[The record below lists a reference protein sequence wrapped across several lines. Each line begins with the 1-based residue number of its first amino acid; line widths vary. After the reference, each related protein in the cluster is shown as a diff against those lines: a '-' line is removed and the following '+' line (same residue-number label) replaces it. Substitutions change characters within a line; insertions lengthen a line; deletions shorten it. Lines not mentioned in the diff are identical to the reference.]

1 MARPRKDPAEKVVQQ
16 TVHLKPEIVE
26 LLNAYCAAEERT
38 ISWVVDKALRQFLK
52 VED

>member
-1 MARPRKDPAEKVVQQ
+1 MARPRKDPAEKTIQQ
-16 TVHLKPEIVE
+16 TVHLKPDV
-26 LLNAYCAAEERT
+26 LTHLAQYCESEERT